1 MSDWNENVETCSDCG
16 IEWKKIGKQCPV
28 CFAPAEQK
36 TKQMKTDQSELILK
50 ILDERDLSIGEIHSH
65 GKEVTT
71 DDLIDLNKK
80 ATNKVESLLS
90 KQKMQ
95 IEVKT
100 GLKVFKIYQEEMSKQ
115 RAELVEKVREI
126 GDTSDY
132 PEWEGSAGINVGLIP
147 KERVIALIKDTD
159 EVAEE
164 KNK

>member
-1 MSDWNENVETCSDCG
+1 MSDWKDEFSKTLLKIPAICLSTRGNITVEED
-16 IEWKKIGKQCPV
+16 
-28 CFAPAEQK
+28 APAGWYYQRE
-36 TKQMKTDQSELILK
+36 
-50 ILDERDLSIGEIHSH
+50 G
-65 GKEVTT
+65 
-71 DDLIDLNKK
+71 
-80 ATNKVESLLS
+80 VESLL
-90 KQKMQ
+90 
-95 IEVKT
+95 
-100 GLKVFKIYQEEMSKQ
+100 SKQ

>member
-90 KQKMQ
+90 KQLLDIIKNRKTSLIVTGIDTHVSY
-95 IEVKT
+95 IEDVT
-100 GLKVFKIYQEEMSKQ
+100 GEQWISIRELEELAGIKHSK
-115 RAELVEKVREI
+115 L
-126 GDTSDY
+126 
-132 PEWEGSAGINVGLIP
+132 PEWFT
-147 KERVIALIKDTD
+147 KKKDTNED
-159 EVAEE
+159 T
-164 KNK
+164 

>member
-1 MSDWNENVETCSDCG
+1 MSNELEQPLTRGFDPCLCMDDWFPKCDGT
-16 IEWKKIGKQCPV
+16 
-28 CFAPAEQK
+28 K
-36 TKQMKTDQSELILK
+36 THPLLLSQIL
-50 ILDERDLSIGEIHSH
+50 EIDVV
-65 GKEVTT
+65 KEH
-71 DDLIDLNKK
+71 I
-80 ATNKVESLLS
+80 ESLLS

-147 KERVIALIKDTD
+147 KERVIALIKDTN
-159 EVAEE
+159 EVVEEEE

>member
-90 KQKMQ
+90 KQRVSLIKEFEGVIGEDETESKKDKMGFNNLWKHRNLLRIQ
-95 IEVKT
+95 QRRR
-100 GLKVFKIYQEEMSKQ
+100 LK
-115 RAELVEKVREI
+115 A
-126 GDTSDY
+126 
-132 PEWEGSAGINVGLIP
+132 
-147 KERVIALIKDTD
+147 IKDTN

-164 KNK
+164 ENK